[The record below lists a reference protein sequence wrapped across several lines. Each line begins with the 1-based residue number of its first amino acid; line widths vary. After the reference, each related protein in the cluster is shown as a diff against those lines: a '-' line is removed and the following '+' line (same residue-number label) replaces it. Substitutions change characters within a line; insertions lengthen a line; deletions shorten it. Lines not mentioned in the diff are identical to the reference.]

1 MKLGYLKKLFRPHI
15 IRRIFIERFT
25 EPIHVNILTLCVAI
39 FGNYRQKILFDLVLR
54 QNHAFCLNE
63 AFKLAKQQKVKRI
76 SAIEFGVS
84 TGGGLMNICKI
95 ANKLGKIYDI
105 EITIFGFDTG
115 EGMPVPLDFRDHPEL
130 YQQGDFK
137 MDQTILIQQL
147 PENCHLILGPIEET
161 LQEFIQ
167 NSQLENAPLGF
178 ISFDLDYYS
187 STNTALELLK
197 SNYRYFL
204 PKLPLYFDDLAL
216 WSHNSKSGEWLS
228 IKEFNDASPNRVI
241 EQDSFLKN
249 RRIFKSAEWLN
260 HIYFLHVLDAE
271 IRTKIDQQREKAVLD
286 NPYL

>member
-1 MKLGYLKKLFRPHI
+1 MNLGYFKKLFQPHI

-25 EPIHVNILTLCVAI
+25 EPIHVNLLTLLVAI

-54 QNHAFCLNE
+54 QNHAFSLYE
-63 AFKLAKQQKVKRI
+63 AFKIAKQQKVNRI
-76 SAIEFGVS
+76 SVIEFGVS

-95 ANKLGKIYDI
+95 ANKLSKLFEI
-105 EITIFGFDTG
+105 EVIIFGFDTG
-115 EGMPVPLDFRDHPEL
+115 EGMPAPKDFRDHPEL

-137 MDQTILIQQL
+137 MDQKLLLNKLPDNCKLI
-147 PENCHLILGPIEET
+147 IGPIENT
-161 LQEFIQ
+161 LTEFL
-167 NSQLENAPLGF
+167 NLLDKENAPLGF

-197 SNYRYFL
+197 CPAKYLL

-228 IKEFNDASPNRVI
+228 IKEFNKTCHHRVI
-241 EQDSFLKN
+241 EQDPFLKN
-249 RRIFKSAEWLN
+249 RRVFKNAEWLN
-260 HIYFLHVLDAE
+260 HIYFLHVLDSD
-271 IRTKIDQQREKAVLD
+271 IRNQINQQREIAVLK